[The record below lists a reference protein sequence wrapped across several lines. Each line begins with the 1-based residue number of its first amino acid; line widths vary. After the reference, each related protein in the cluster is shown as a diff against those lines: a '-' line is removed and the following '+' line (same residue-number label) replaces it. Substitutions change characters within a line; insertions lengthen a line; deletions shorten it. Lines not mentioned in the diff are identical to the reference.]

1 MKHMQTTL
9 ISILIILSTP
19 NTTTAQQETP
29 TTSPPT
35 SNTQLNIINV
45 LPPTFD
51 PTIEIEPLTQSDLEI
66 ITGNVQRPNGITWFN
81 NKLYTACTG
90 DMTLYEIDATTGAT
104 LTYIGGVRN
113 AHSLHAEPGQTNNF
127 SLWVPDFGTSEL
139 LHITRAGIDRVAD
152 DLNGPWGITPLDDET
167 FLITSILDST
177 LKAITRDGEGE
188 VVLSS
193 LASPTGLATDEEY
206 IYIAN
211 NGSTRRAIE
220 FYPRSIADSQDTEQ
234 DEGSS
239 LLVSGLQNTTG
250 IVLGADGYL
259 YFTYSL
265 GTRGVVG
272 RVNPIYCRENG
283 GCTNE
288 EVQIVIYTELEAPL
302 AGLTISPDMHLFV
315 HTMFRP
321 EIYWT
326 QIDF

>member
-1 MKHMQTTL
+1 
-9 ISILIILSTP
+9 
-19 NTTTAQQETP
+19 
-29 TTSPPT
+29 
-35 SNTQLNIINV
+35 
-45 LPPTFD
+45 
-51 PTIEIEPLTQSDLEI
+51 
-66 ITGNVQRPNGITWFN
+66 
-81 NKLYTACTG
+81 
-90 DMTLYEIDATTGAT
+90 MTLYEIDATTGTT

-113 AHSLHAEPGQTNNF
+113 AHSLYAEPGQDNNF
-127 SLWVPDFGTSEL
+127 SLWVPDFSTSEL

-167 FLITSILDST
+167 FLITSILEST

-188 VVLSS
+188 VVLSG

-220 FYPRSIADSQDTEQ
+220 FYPRSIADSQDTER

-272 RVNPIYCRENG
+272 RVNPTHCRENG

-326 QIDF
+326 HIDF